1 MNKKSFGKKI
11 ATIFTAIACLA
22 LAVLIWLLVEY
33 SMSRAEA
40 LAVLPLFNLP
50 FRG

>member
-1 MNKKSFGKKI
+1 MNKKTFGKKMV
-11 ATIFTAIACLA
+11 TVFSAIACLA

-33 SMSRAEA
+33 EMGKQETA
-40 LAVLPLFNLP
+40 LFLPLLSSF